1 MAGDANS
8 TLQAGRDAIQRH
20 AWKAAFDLLSA
31 EDAAKGLS
39 PDDLELL
46 AQAAWWIGRLGAC
59 IAARERAYAAFVEA
73 SARGPAALVAL
84 ELVRNHFAK
93 GDSSVGTAWLH
104 RAERLLEGEPESV
117 EHGYLARMRAV
128 IAFEGQRDFET
139 AISHAKRALDI
150 ATRFHDR
157 DLMAI
162 ALHDQG
168 RILVAKGQVTEGNAL
183 IDEATVAA
191 VSGELGVV
199 TTAYVYCNTITSCK
213 DLADYRRAGEWSEA
227 AKRWCERQAISG
239 FPGMCRVYRA
249 SIMRVRGEWPE
260 AEREARHACEE
271 LRDFNLSYAAE
282 SLYELGEIRFRVGD
296 LAAAEDAFR
305 QAHELGREPEPGR
318 SMLRLAEGKVK
329 TAAASIRR
337 ALADDSP
344 DRLHR
349 AHLLPAQVE
358 IAVAA
363 GELEVARTAATEL
376 EEIAKT
382 YGVPALQAR
391 AAWARGTVQLAEGDA
406 TAAAQCLRRAWHL
419 WQEVD
424 CPYEVARARLA
435 LATAYRGE
443 GDEEAAAL
451 EIKAARAT
459 FERLGA
465 ALDVRRATGLLEAGA
480 TAGASREASAPDHT
494 ATRTFMFTD
503 IVKST
508 NLVEALGD
516 AAWLDLIRWHDQTLR
531 SLFVRHGGE
540 EIDHAGDGFFVA
552 FTDAASALDC
562 AVAIQRTLAD
572 HRRGHGFAPQ
582 VRIGLHTAAAA
593 RTERSFRGKAVH
605 EAARIAALAEGEQ
618 IVASRETAASASGRF
633 ALSEPRTVS
642 LKGLTEPVQVV
653 TVQWR

>member
-1 MAGDANS
+1 MAGNVDKA
-8 TLQAGRDAIQRH
+8 LEAGRDAIQRH
-20 AWKAAFDLLSA
+20 AWIEACDLLSA
-31 EDAAKGLS
+31 EDTAKGLS

-46 AQAAWWIGRLGAC
+46 AQAAWWIGRLGTC
-59 IAARERAYAAFVEA
+59 IAARERAYTAFVEA
-73 SARGPAALVAL
+73 SARRPAALVAL
-84 ELVRNHFAK
+84 ELVRNHFAN
-93 GDSSVGTAWLH
+93 GDSSVGSAWLH
-104 RAERLLEGEPESV
+104 RAERLLQQEPESI
-117 EHGYLARMRAV
+117 EHGYLARMHAV
-128 IAFEGQRDFET
+128 VAFEGQKDFET
-139 AISHAKRALDI
+139 AIPHTKRALDI

-191 VSGELGVV
+191 VSGELGAFA
-199 TTAYVYCNTITSCK
+199 TAIVYCNTITSCK

-227 AKRWCERQAISG
+227 AKRWCERQAING

-249 SIMRVRGEWPE
+249 SVMRVRGEWPE
-260 AEREARHACEE
+260 AEQEAWRAYEE
-271 LRDFNLSYAAE
+271 LRDFNVSYAAE
-282 SLYELGEIRFRVGD
+282 SLYELGEIRLGVGD

-318 SMLRLAEGKVK
+318 SILRLAEGKVK

-358 IAVAA
+358 IAIAG
-363 GELEVARTAATEL
+363 GELEVAKTAATEL
-376 EEIAKT
+376 EEIAKA
-382 YGVPALQAR
+382 YGVAALQAR
-391 AAWARGTVQLAEGDA
+391 AASARGAVQLAEGDA
-406 TAAAQCLRRAWHL
+406 TAAVQCLRRAWHL

-424 CPYEVARARLA
+424 CPYETARTRLG
-435 LATAYRGE
+435 LAAAYRFE

-451 EIKAARAT
+451 ELKAAKAT

-480 TAGASREASAPDHT
+480 AAGAPRAASAPDNT

-516 AAWLDLIRWHDQTLR
+516 TAWVDLIRWHDQTLR
-531 SLFVRHGGE
+531 SLFARHGGE
-540 EIDHAGDGFFVA
+540 EIDHTGDGFFA
-552 FTDAASALDC
+552 EAKDSLPKSGSDCTRPPPHALTVHTG
-562 AVAIQRTLAD
+562 AKVYMRQR
-572 HRRGHGFAPQ
+572 
-582 VRIGLHTAAAA
+582 
-593 RTERSFRGKAVH
+593 
-605 EAARIAALAEGEQ
+605 
-618 IVASRETAASASGRF
+618 ASRCS
-633 ALSEPRTVS
+633 P
-642 LKGLTEPVQVV
+642 KGSKL
-653 TVQWR
+653 